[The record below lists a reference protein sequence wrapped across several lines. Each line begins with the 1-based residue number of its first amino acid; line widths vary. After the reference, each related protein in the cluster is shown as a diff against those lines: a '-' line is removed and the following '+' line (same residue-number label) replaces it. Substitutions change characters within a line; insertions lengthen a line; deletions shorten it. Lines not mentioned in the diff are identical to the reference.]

1 MRRLSF
7 NSIWLFLLPALLVI
21 TVVSGSNILS
31 LSYVSKQQTQGSQ
44 LVQDGLNLLD
54 QSIGLVVQV
63 GLLHDQVSHQLN
75 QALTGKLSPEDA
87 YLIHTVIIDQLSH
100 IQQQAVE
107 LIPKYQQT
115 GLDPQQLK
123 EWHAQLQAYHH
134 LVMMATDIVAIEPK
148 TANNYVQSA
157 QSTFFLLSAQTFSLT
172 SQLSQ
177 QVNDRIIKCQQD
189 TQNHLRDGTWFV
201 LIAIMIALSTALF
214 TSRYLARQ
222 LQTLMVQMNLLAN
235 SQKVPD
241 SLPKVEALT
250 QSSSADIKRFALS
263 ILNFHRAMKEKE
275 IEEIRNYQLLFHDPL
290 TGLANRNKLLHILQ
304 QLLDN
309 KQQTGQ
315 MALIKLNVNRLKVVN
330 DGLGYGFGDQLLIQ
344 ISEYL
349 QKNTPSLHSIARSS
363 GDEFLLIIN
372 ELPQNSEVETLRSI
386 MHVIHQ
392 LMLTPFQLGDHDIT
406 ISVSMGATLF
416 PSSDINHDANAET
429 VMTQAML
436 ALHSAKHLSQEQSM
450 IYHASLESHAKQRIL
465 LESRLRTAIEQDHL
479 RLYLQPQVDT
489 HGKVVSAETLVRWL
503 DPEEGL
509 ISPGVF
515 IPIAEQTD
523 LIIEL
528 DRWVIKHACQY
539 LKKIQ
544 STGLTFGMSINVSG
558 KHFIQSNFVDTI
570 FKIVEETGID
580 PHALILEVTEG
591 VFIADLNAVIDKMNR
606 LREIGIQFSID
617 DFGTGYSSLQYLKRL
632 PIHELKIDKSF
643 VDGLPDNPEDI
654 ALVKTIIS
662 IAQNLNLTLV
672 IEGVE
677 HKDQADFLRTQGEF
691 IMQGYYFAKPQPAD
705 KVLEQLGVPIGLAE

>member
-7 NSIWLFLLPALLVI
+7 NSLWLFLLPALLVI
-21 TVVSGSNILS
+21 GVVSSSNILS
-31 LSYVSKQQTQGSQ
+31 LSYVSKQQEQGSK
-44 LVQDGLNLLD
+44 LVQDGLSLLD

-63 GLLHDQVSHQLN
+63 GLIHDQVSHQLN
-75 QALTGKLSPEDA
+75 QALTGQLTPEDA
-87 YLIHTVIIDQLSH
+87 YLIHTVIIDQFAH
-100 IQQQAVE
+100 IQQQATL
-107 LIPKYQQT
+107 LIPQYQQV
-115 GLDPQQLK
+115 GLDTQQLQ
-123 EWHAQLQAYHH
+123 EWYTQLEAYQR
-134 LVMMATDIVAIEPK
+134 LAMMATDIVAIEPK
-148 TANNYVQSA
+148 TASNYVQSA

-177 QVNDRIIKCQQD
+177 QVNDRIMKCQQD
-189 TQNHLRDGTWFV
+189 TQNYLRDGSWLV
-201 LIAIMIALSTALF
+201 LVAMMIALGTALL

-250 QSSSADIKRFALS
+250 RSSSADIKRFAFS

-275 IEEIRNYQLLFHDPL
+275 VEEMRNYQLLFHDPL

-304 QLLDN
+304 QTLDN
-309 KQQTGQ
+309 KPLIGK

-349 QKNTPSLHSIARSS
+349 QKNTPSLHTIARSS
-363 GDEFLLIIN
+363 GDEFLLLLN
-372 ELPQNSEVETLRSI
+372 ELPPDSELETLRSI

-392 LMLTPFQLGDHDIT
+392 LMLTPFQLGEHDIT

-416 PSSDINHDANAET
+416 PSLDASDANAET
-429 VMTQAML
+429 IMTQAML

-465 LESRLRTAIEQDHL
+465 LESRLRTAIEQNHL
-479 RLYLQPQVDT
+479 RLYLQPQVNA

-515 IPIAEQTD
+515 IPVAEQTD

-528 DRWVIKHACQY
+528 DRWVIRHACQY
-539 LKKIQ
+539 LKQIQ
-544 STGLTFGMSINVSG
+544 SAGINFSMSINVSG
-558 KHFIQSNFVDTI
+558 KHFIQSNFVNTI
-570 FKIVEETGID
+570 LNIIDETDID

-591 VFIADLNAVIDKMNR
+591 VFIADLTAVIDKMNR
-606 LREIGIQFSID
+606 LREIGIKFSID

-643 VDGLPDNPEDI
+643 VDGLPDNAEDI

-672 IEGVE
+672 VEGVE

-705 KVLEQLGVPIGLAE
+705 KVLEQLGVYAGLAS